1 MRRRFGRVASRYHEA
16 MPPRPTGLRSF
27 IATLCALAAGC
38 ASGPRVGG
46 DAWVRVDAVLTA
58 RDLSGHSGYSARR
71 NLDVARLRAAGVDDA
86 AVAAGR
92 VALVSCSP
100 SVDAT
105 WSSFALLPPGLS
117 VQRGQVVRL
126 RVLED
131 SGNERLGLNTVVGGV
146 EPLPG
151 SRPAYRAIPD
161 WRERGLSNNFERI
174 TLPPE
179 QAGRYRIVQGSCVIA
194 C

>member
-1 MRRRFGRVASRYHEA
+1 ML
-16 MPPRPTGLRSF
+16 PRHTGLHS
-27 IATLCALAAGC
+27 ILAGLCALAAGC
-38 ASGPRVGG
+38 ASGPRLGS
-46 DAWVRVDAVLTA
+46 DAWVAVDAVLTA
-58 RDLSGHSGYSARR
+58 RDLSGHRGYSVRL
-71 NLDVARLRAAGVDDA
+71 NLDAERLRAAGVDDA

-105 WSSFALLPPGLS
+105 WSSFAILPPELA

-131 SGNERLGLNTVVGGV
+131 SGNDRLGLNTVVGGAQ
-146 EPLPG
+146 PGLPG
-151 SRPAYRAIPD
+151 SRLAYRAIPD
-161 WRERGLSNNFERI
+161 WRERGLANNFERI
-174 TLPPE
+174 PLPPE
-179 QAGRYRIVQGSCVIA
+179 HAGRYRIVQGSYVIA

>member
-1 MRRRFGRVASRYHEA
+1 MALKPVLL
-16 MPPRPTGLRSF
+16 PPVITG
-27 IATLCALAAGC
+27 LCALAAGC
-38 ASGPRVGG
+38 ASGPRLGG
-46 DAWVRVDAVLTA
+46 DAWVGVDRVLAA
-58 RDLSGHSGYSARR
+58 RDLSGHQGYSARL
-71 NLDVARLRAAGVDDA
+71 NLDAARLRAAGADAA

-92 VALVSCSP
+92 IALVSCSP

-105 WSSFALLPPGLS
+105 WSSFAILPPGLA
-117 VQRGQVVRL
+117 VQHGQVVRL

-131 SGNERLGLNTVVGGV
+131 SGNERLGLNAVVGGV
-146 EPLPG
+146 EPGLPG
-151 SRPAYRAIPD
+151 SRPAHRAIPD

-179 QAGRYRIVQGSCVIA
+179 QAGRYRIVQGSYVIA

>member
-1 MRRRFGRVASRYHEA
+1 MAR
-16 MPPRPTGLRSF
+16 PPL
-27 IATLCALAAGC
+27 LALALCCCSWVAGC
-38 ASGPRVGG
+38 ASGPLVGG
-46 DAWVRVDAVLTA
+46 EAWVGVDAVLAA
-58 RDLSGHSGYSARR
+58 RDLSGHRGYSARR
-71 NLDVARLRAAGVDDA
+71 NLDTGRLRAAGIDDA

-92 VALVSCSP
+92 LALVSCSP

-105 WSSFALLPPGLS
+105 WSSFAILPPGLA

-131 SGNERLGLNTVVGGV
+131 SSNDRLGLNPVIGGV
-146 EPLPG
+146 QPNLPD
-151 SRPAYRAIPD
+151 SQPAYRAIPD

-174 TLPPE
+174 TLPPG
-179 QAGRYRIVQGSCVIA
+179 QAGRYRIVQGSYVIA

>member
-1 MRRRFGRVASRYHEA
+1 MAVA
-16 MPPRPTGLRSF
+16 F
-27 IATLCALAAGC
+27 CALVAGC

-46 DAWVRVDAVLTA
+46 DAWVGVDAVLTA
-58 RDLSGHSGYSARR
+58 GDLSGHRGHSARL
-71 NLDVARLRAAGVDDA
+71 NLDATRLRAAGIDDA

-92 VALVSCSP
+92 VARVSCSP

-105 WSSFALLPPGLS
+105 WSSFAILPAGLA
-117 VQRGQVVRL
+117 VKRGQVVRL

-131 SGNERLGLNTVVGGV
+131 SHNDRLGLNHVVGAAV
-146 EPLPG
+146 EPGLPG

-174 TLPPE
+174 VLPPE
-179 QAGRYRIVQGSCVIA
+179 QAGRYRVVQGSYVIA